1 MFVRIQARLY
11 SSKASFEHLGIATN
25 VCRNLQQQFHV
36 DRPTTAQEQFI
47 PLMQSGRDLFLRDR
61 TGSGKTF
68 GMAVVLASRL
78 ATAAEGNANDSLR
91 SLYVVP
97 NHELA
102 VQISDWIRALHGSSS
117 PLIQST
123 TASAFKSIQSSTVP
137 HTLIGTPGRLV
148 DCMDRIPTH
157 LLDCIIIEE
166 ADQALRLPTRYAPL
180 KKQKKRAANP
190 KPTQVLVDQ
199 LLSKAQGR
207 KPQLAAISATLNR
220 PLRHWM
226 RTHGWVH
233 NPAFVDITQNVQTI
247 NHHTKHHCLLVSQGA
262 VRNIGSIYEDDDDDD
277 DEIISQDEEQQNP
290 LLESIAVLLDI
301 ESVHNGILFVD
312 SSVSLTTV
320 IRQLRTFGVDA
331 LDIRGYNDW
340 KSQLKD
346 DQTPPPL
353 WVATEFSA
361 RGMDIP
367 NVSHI
372 FILGEPSSIASYVHM
387 AGRTGRLGRNGFNE
401 GKVITI
407 VEDKSRAEDRMWNM
421 YRLMNANVD
430 HYQHVQ

>member
-1 MFVRIQARLY
+1 
-11 SSKASFEHLGIATN
+11 
-25 VCRNLQQQFHV
+25 
-36 DRPTTAQEQFI
+36 
-47 PLMQSGRDLFLRDR
+47 MQSGRDLFLRDR

-68 GMAVVLASRL
+68 GMAIVLASRL
-78 ATAAEGNANDSLR
+78 ASAAEENTNNSIR

-102 VQISDWIRALHGSSS
+102 VQISDWIQILHGSSS

-123 TASAFKSIQSSTVP
+123 TMLASKSSVMQSSIIP
-137 HTLIGTPGRLV
+137 HTLIGTPARLV
-148 DCMDRIPTH
+148 DCIGRIPTH

-190 KPTQVLVDQ
+190 KPTQILVDQ
-199 LLSKAQGR
+199 LLSQSQGR

-233 NPAFVDITQNVQTI
+233 DPAFIDITQNVDAM
-247 NHHTKHHCLLVSQGA
+247 NHHTKHHCLLVSPGA
-262 VRNIGSIYEDDDDDD
+262 VRNIGSIYEDDE
-277 DEIISQDEEQQNP
+277 DEDEWISQEEQQQNS

-312 SSVSLTTV
+312 SSVSTTTV
-320 IRQLRTFGVDA
+320 TRQLRGFGIDA

-340 KSQLKD
+340 KSQRNNDID
-346 DQTPPPL
+346 DQKPPL

-367 NVSHI
+367 NVSHV

-387 AGRTGRLGRNGFNE
+387 AGRTGRLGKDGFNN

-407 VEDKSRAEDRMWNM
+407 VQDKSRAEDRMWNM
-421 YRLMNANVD
+421 YRLMKANVD
-430 HYQHVQ
+430 HYQYVQ

>member
-1 MFVRIQARLY
+1 
-11 SSKASFEHLGIATN
+11 
-25 VCRNLQQQFHV
+25 
-36 DRPTTAQEQFI
+36 
-47 PLMQSGRDLFLRDR
+47 MQSGRDLFLRDR

-68 GMAVVLASRL
+68 GMAIVLASRL
-78 ATAAEGNANDSLR
+78 ASAQENTNSSLR

-102 VQISDWIRALHGSSS
+102 VQISDWIQALHGTSS

-123 TASAFKSIQSSTVP
+123 TTASAFMQSSTIP

-148 DCMDRIPTH
+148 DCIDRIPTH

-166 ADQALRLPTRYAPL
+166 ADQALRLPSRYAPL
-180 KKQKKRAANP
+180 KKQRKRASNP

-199 LLSKAQGR
+199 LLNNAQGH

-226 RTHGWVH
+226 HTHGWVD
-233 NPAFVDITQNVQTI
+233 NPAFIDITQSVEAI
-247 NHHTKHHCLLVSQGA
+247 NHHTKHHCLLVSPGA
-262 VRNIGSIYEDDDDDD
+262 VRNIGSIYEDDDDED
-277 DEIISQDEEQQNP
+277 DELLQEEQQDNS
-290 LLESIAVLLDI
+290 LLESVAVLLDI
-301 ESVHNGILFVD
+301 ESVHHGILFVD
-312 SSVSLTTV
+312 SSVSVTTV
-320 IRQLRTFGVDA
+320 TRQLRGFGIDA

-340 KSQLKD
+340 KTQHEND
-346 DQTPPPL
+346 PDQKPPL
-353 WVATEFSA
+353 WIATEFSA

-387 AGRTGRLGRNGFNE
+387 AGRTGRLGKNGFNN

-407 VEDKSRAEDRMWNM
+407 VEDKGRAEDRMWNM

-430 HYQHVQ
+430 HYQYVQ